1 MGVEVNEDY
10 LLGGS
15 IVEVLYIFSWKQAV
29 VLGKA
34 VSESDEDD
42 KDYFLV
48 WLIGDEVENF
58 SVKDVKVHKTLIRRC
73 TRKVSRLSF
82 LQSLFDQNLLSDQHS
97 LQEKMSITTE
107 KIVAI
112 RCYCNG
118 KKVVA
123 SRCNKLRGN
132 RFIQQKNL
140 VAINPKYC
148 NKQVDAITS
157 LLQQITLWQ

>member
-15 IVEVLYIFSWKQAV
+15 IVEVLYIISWKQAV

-42 KDYFLV
+42 KDYLV

-82 LQSLFDQNLLSDQHS
+82 LQSLFDQNLLSNQHS
-97 LQEKMSITTE
+97 LQEKRSITTK

-112 RCYCNG
+112 TT
-118 KKVVA
+118 K
-123 SRCNKLRGN
+123 
-132 RFIQQKNL
+132 
-140 VAINPKYC
+140 
-148 NKQVDAITS
+148 S
-157 LLQQITLWQ
+157 LQ